1 MTRDQATTT
10 STRIATEVFS
20 VRLSAADKAA
30 ITEAARAEGLSRN
43 ELIKRLAR
51 HAVGELS
58 VSDEMMAAWKDALR
72 QLNGACN
79 NLNQMTRTA
88 RRGLLAWRED
98 ERAEVRKIQRHVD
111 EIRRLLAAAVAT
123 ARAGRA
129 LPARLKRLGETP
141 SDGSADGGTG
151 G

>member
-1 MTRDQATTT
+1 MEMDQTVKT
-10 STRIATEVFS
+10 STRVATEVFS
-20 VRLSAADKAA
+20 VRLSVADKAA
-30 ITEAARAEGLSRN
+30 LTAAARAEGLSRN

-51 HAVGELS
+51 HAVGELA
-58 VSDEMMAAWKDALR
+58 VPDEMMAAWKDALR

-98 ERAEVRKIQRHVD
+98 ERAEVRKVQRHVD

-123 ARAGRA
+123 AAQGRA

-141 SDGSADGGTG
+141 LDGSEDGGADG
-151 G
+151 